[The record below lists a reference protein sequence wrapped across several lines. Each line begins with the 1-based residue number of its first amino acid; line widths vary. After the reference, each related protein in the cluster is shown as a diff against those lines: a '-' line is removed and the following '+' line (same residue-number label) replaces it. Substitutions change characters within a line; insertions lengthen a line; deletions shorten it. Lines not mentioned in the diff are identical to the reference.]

1 MNIPTALLAT
11 HKVAAGIAIAVL
23 ASGAAVGTF
32 AAQDKL
38 PGQAHGIILSSMDA
52 SPTATSQVEAT
63 NTPAPSPTSGAIRG
77 IPTTNPA
84 HDMAETPGACERGDT
99 AVKTTP
105 SGVQVNVPCQAIH
118 NAETPEADKTP
129 GPDEHKSKTAE
140 PTEAAEA
147 TKQPE
152 ATEQPGAHSTPRA
165 DMTPGAHG
173 ESDAHKP

>member
-1 MNIPTALLAT
+1 MNILTALLAT
-11 HKVAAGIAIAVL
+11 HKVAAGIAIAIL

-38 PGQAHGIILSSMDA
+38 PGQAHGIVLSTSDA
-52 SPTATSQVEAT
+52 SPTAGSQVDAT
-63 NTPAPSPTSGAIRG
+63 NTPAPSPTSAIRG

-129 GPDEHKSKTAE
+129 GPDENKGATMEA
-140 PTEAAEA
+140 TEAAEP
-147 TKQPE
+147 TRQPE
-152 ATEQPGAHSTPRA
+152 ATEQPHAHA
-165 DMTPGAHG
+165 TPGAHG
-173 ESDAHKP
+173 EMDAHKG

>member
-1 MNIPTALLAT
+1 MNILTALLAT
-11 HKVAAGIAIAVL
+11 HKVALGIAVAVL

-38 PGQAHGIILSSMDA
+38 PGQAHGIILASLDA
-52 SPTATSQVEAT
+52 SPTATSQVGAT
-63 NTPAPSPTSGAIRG
+63 NTPAPPSTPTPGEVHG

-105 SGVQVNVPCQAIH
+105 AGVQVNVPCQAIH

-129 GPDEHKSKTAE
+129 GPDEHNSKTVE
-140 PTEAAEA
+140 PTEVAEA
-147 TKQPE
+147 TSQPE
-152 ATEQPGAHSTPRA
+152 PTEQPHAHA
-165 DMTPGAHG
+165 TPGAHG

>member
-1 MNIPTALLAT
+1 MNILTALLAT
-11 HKVAAGIAIAVL
+11 HKLALGIAVAVL

-32 AAQDKL
+32 ASQDKL
-38 PGQAHGIILSSMDA
+38 PGQAHGIILSSLDA

-63 NTPAPSPTSGAIRG
+63 NTPAPPATPTPGTVHG

-129 GPDEHKSKTAE
+129 GPDERT
-140 PTEAAEA
+140 AEA
-147 TKQPE
+147 TKQAEVPE
-152 ATEQPGAHSTPRA
+152 ATSQPEPAEQPHAHA
-165 DMTPGAHG
+165 TPGAHG
-173 ESDAHKP
+173 EMDAHKG